1 MTQTRSRSQ
10 VSPQTWCED
19 TQAKLMAMLDA
30 VWASIEATDDPVV
43 IRKAREKARVCGV
56 MAATV
61 RKIAAMVPARKPAA
75 AFPIPSS
82 SAVAPEAR
90 PARALDRLK
99 GGRRGRL

>member
-1 MTQTRSRSQ
+1 MTQISAQ
-10 VSPQTWCED
+10 NWCEG

-30 VWASIEATDDPVV
+30 VWASIESTDDPVV

-56 MAATV
+56 MAATA

-75 AFPIPSS
+75 ATPFP
-82 SAVAPEAR
+82 SAASEPEAR

>member
-1 MTQTRSRSQ
+1 MTQTPAQR
-10 VSPQTWCED
+10 WCED

-30 VWASIEATDDPVV
+30 VWAAIEATDDPVL
-43 IRKAREKARVCGV
+43 IRKARDKARACGE

-75 AFPIPSS
+75 GLLPAF
-82 SAVAPEAR
+82 AETPE
-90 PARALDRLK
+90 PPPHKSRALDRLK

>member
-1 MTQTRSRSQ
+1 MTKTSAE
-10 VSPQTWCED
+10 TWCED

-30 VWASIEATDDPVV
+30 VWASIEASDDPVL

-56 MAATV
+56 MAATA

-75 AFPIPSS
+75 GPLPAF
-82 SAVAPEAR
+82 AETPE
-90 PARALDRLK
+90 PPPHKPRALDRLK